1 MVITVVGLGVVGGSF
16 VKAFKGL
23 GYEVY
28 GIDLNEETLRLA
40 KEEGCIL
47 EGYKDGKEIL
57 PKTDL
62 TIVCLYPSLFIDFMK
77 NNTFKEGSIITD
89 ALGVKSF
96 FVEEVLKILPDNVEF
111 ISGHP
116 MAGREK
122 KGYAYASAEVFKN
135 ANYIITPHSKNTPQA
150 IALLEIL
157 VRQLGFRSVKRVNI
171 HEHDEI
177 ISFTSQLPHVLA
189 VSLINSDQ
197 EKFETGKFIGDS
209 FRDLTRIANINEDL
223 WYELFSKNKDNL
235 LKSINDFEY
244 QLDLMKKSIEED
256 DEQLM
261 KQLFIKATNRRIK
274 LEKK

>member
-1 MVITVVGLGVVGGSF
+1 M
-16 VKAFKGL
+16 
-23 GYEVY
+23 
-28 GIDLNEETLRLA
+28 R
-40 KEEGCIL
+40 
-47 EGYKDGKEIL
+47 
-57 PKTDL
+57 
-62 TIVCLYPSLFIDFMK
+62 CLYPSLFIDFIK
-77 NNTFKEGSIITD
+77 NNTFKSGSIITD

-96 FVEEVLKILPDNVEF
+96 FIGQVLQYLPSDVEF

-122 KGYAYASAEVFKN
+122 KGYAFASADVFKN

-157 VRQLGFRSVKRVNI
+157 VRQLGFRSVKTVGI

-177 ISFTSQLPHVLA
+177 ISFTSQLPHAIA

-197 EKFETGKFIGDS
+197 EKFDTGRFIGDS

-235 LKSINDFEY
+235 LNSIEDFEK
-244 QLDLMKKSIEED
+244 QLELMKEAIKEDDEDLMKS
-256 DEQLM
+256 
-261 KQLFIKATNRRIK
+261 LFIKATQRRMK